1 MRPTWLPSHF
11 LTPFPPA
18 PAAPSPLLSPQQAQ
32 AKRAAIRATWAATA
46 AQHHPGV
53 AIRFVLAQPATD
65 AEAAAG
71 LALLQGEIRAHGDV
85 IIVPGAD
92 TYRSLPN
99 KTLQLLRY
107 ALSSPCR
114 YTHVMKTDDDVHLRP
129 KLLLDIVATGWHSFS
144 VDAAAP
150 RDPGAALSWWQARR
164 GPGMPGRCSPWRVG
178 GCVLS
183 GSVPCSAG
191 AQLVV

>member
-1 MRPTWLPSHF
+1 M
-11 LTPFPPA
+11 
-18 PAAPSPLLSPQQAQ
+18 
-32 AKRAAIRATWAATA
+32 
-46 AQHHPGV
+46 
-53 AIRFVLAQPATD
+53 LAQPATD

-129 KLLLDIVATGWHSFS
+129 KLLLDVIATGRHTFS

-150 RDPGAALSWWQARR
+150 LDPGAPPSEPA
-164 GPGMPGRCSPWRVG
+164 GRVAQ
-178 GCVLS
+178 GCWLRNA
-183 GSVPCSAG
+183 C
-191 AQLVV
+191 